1 MDIKE
6 LIKDK
11 VDGIVDKIK
20 SDKNLLA
27 RFKSEP
33 VKVVEELVGIDL
45 PDELIEKLV
54 DGVKAKIA
62 IDSVGDALGALG
74 GLFGK
79 K

>member
-11 VDGIVDKIK
+11 VDDIVDKIK
-20 SDKNLLA
+20 SDKTLMT

-33 VKVVEELVGIDL
+33 VKVVEELIGIDL
-45 PDELIEKLV
+45 PDEQIEKLA
-54 DGVKAKIA
+54 DAVKAKIDLDK
-62 IDSVGDALGALG
+62 IGGMLG

>member
-20 SDKNLLA
+20 SDKTLMT

-45 PDELIEKLV
+45 PDDQIEKLV
-54 DGVKAKIA
+54 EAVKAKINL
-62 IDSVGDALGALG
+62 DKVGGLLG

>member
-1 MDIKE
+1 MDVKE

-20 SDKNLLA
+20 SDKTLMT

-45 PDELIEKLV
+45 PDDQIEKLV
-54 DGVKAKIA
+54 EAVKAKINL
-62 IDSVGDALGALG
+62 DKVGGLLG

>member
-11 VDGIVDKIK
+11 VDDIVDKIK
-20 SDKNLLA
+20 SDKTLMT

-33 VKVVEELVGIDL
+33 VKVVEELVGVDL
-45 PDELIEKLV
+45 PDDQIEKLA
-54 DGVKAKIA
+54 DAVKAKIDLDK
-62 IDSVGDALGALG
+62 IGGMLG

>member
-45 PDELIEKLV
+45 PDDQIEKLV
-54 DGVKAKIA
+54 EAVKAKINL
-62 IDSVGDALGALG
+62 DKVGGLLG

>member
-20 SDKNLLA
+20 SDKNLMA

-33 VKVVEELVGIDL
+33 VKVVEELIGIDL
-45 PDELIEKLV
+45 PDEQIEKLV
-54 DGVKAKIA
+54 EAVKAKISL
-62 IDSVGDALGALG
+62 DKVGGLLG

>member
-1 MDIKE
+1 MDVKE

-33 VKVVEELVGIDL
+33 AKVVEELVGIDL
-45 PDELIEKLV
+45 PDDQIEKLV
-54 DGVKAKIA
+54 EAVKAKINL
-62 IDSVGDALGALG
+62 DKVGGLLG

>member
-20 SDKNLLA
+20 SDKNLMA

-33 VKVVEELVGIDL
+33 VKVVEELIGIDL
-45 PDELIEKLV
+45 PDDKLEALV
-54 DGVKAKIA
+54 EGIKAKISMDK
-62 IDSVGDALGALG
+62 IGDALGGLK

>member
-11 VDGIVDKIK
+11 LDEIVNKIK
-20 SDKNLLA
+20 SDKTLMT
-27 RFKSEP
+27 RFQSEP
-33 VKVVEELVGIDL
+33 VKVVEELVGMDL
-45 PDELIEKLV
+45 PDDQIEKLAEA
-54 DGVKAKIA
+54 VKAKI
-62 IDSVGDALGALG
+62 DLDKVGNLLG

>member
-11 VDGIVDKIK
+11 VDDIVDKIK
-20 SDKNLLA
+20 SDKTLMT

-33 VKVVEELVGIDL
+33 IKVVEELIGMDL
-45 PDELIEKLV
+45 PDDQIEKLA
-54 DGVKAKIA
+54 DAVKAKIDLDK
-62 IDSVGDALGALG
+62 IGDMLG

>member
-11 VDGIVDKIK
+11 VDDIVDKIK
-20 SDKNLLA
+20 SDKTLMT
-27 RFKSEP
+27 RFKTEP
-33 VKVVEELVGIDL
+33 VKVVEELIGMDL
-45 PDELIEKLV
+45 PDDQIQKVVELI
-54 DGVKAKIA
+54 KAKL
-62 IDSVGDALGALG
+62 DLDKVGDLLG

>member
-33 VKVVEELVGIDL
+33 VKVVEELIGIDL
-45 PDELIEKLV
+45 PDEQLEKLA
-54 DGVKAKIA
+54 DAVKAKIDLDK
-62 IDSVGDALGALG
+62 IGGLLG

>member
-11 VDGIVDKIK
+11 VDEIVDKIK
-20 SDKNLLA
+20 SDKTLMT

-33 VKVVEELVGIDL
+33 VKVVKELIGIDL
-45 PDELIEKLV
+45 PDDQIEKRA
-54 DGVKAKIA
+54 DAVKAKIDLDK
-62 IDSVGDALGALG
+62 IGGMLG

>member
-20 SDKNLLA
+20 SDKTLMT

-33 VKVVEELVGIDL
+33 VKVVEELIGIDL
-45 PDELIEKLV
+45 PDDQIEKLV
-54 DGVKAKIA
+54 EAVKAKINL
-62 IDSVGDALGALG
+62 DKVGGLLG